1 MILSALSSK
10 NPQVKE
16 GTLKFMHRCLT
27 TTTTPPSPNQVKPL
41 SEMLGALLEDSSE
54 AARSEAAQC
63 LGTLMKIIGER
74 PLNAI
79 MDSLDD
85 VRKIK
90 VRDAYQNASV
100 SVRSK
105 SLASNPQAKALEP
118 PAQVMPKKA
127 QPVGSTNKL
136 SPSTAPLEEQ
146 AEARKPLPGRG
157 PPARLI
163 VKASTAIT
171 TPMDRSKPTVP
182 VKKAA
187 PTAVLAKVMKSNA
200 VSDLDAVKF
209 AHSPEDAESLAADL
223 IPSSIA

>member
-105 SLASNPQAKALEP
+105 SLASNPQTKVLEP
-118 PAQVMPKKA
+118 PLQVMPKKA
-127 QPVGSTNKL
+127 QPVASTNK
-136 SPSTAPLEEQ
+136 STAPIEEG

-157 PPARLI
+157 PPARLAA
-163 VKASTAIT
+163 KASTTIA
-171 TPMDRSKPTVP
+171 TPMDRGKPTVP

-187 PTAVLAKVMKSNA
+187 PTTASAKATKPNIA
-200 VSDLDAVKF
+200 SDLDTFKF
-209 AHSPEDAESLAADL
+209 AHTPEDAESLAA
-223 IPSSIA
+223 